1 MGENNKPRKNLMEK
15 GLYLT
20 VHTIRHEKMGRNR
33 YKEEQLSYARTGNEE
48 RIAEL
53 NFSNLWSLPT
63 LP

>member
-1 MGENNKPRKNLMEK
+1 MGK

-20 VHTIRHEKMGRNR
+20 VHVIHQEKMGRNR
-33 YKEEQLSYARTGNEE
+33 YKEEQLSCARTGNEE